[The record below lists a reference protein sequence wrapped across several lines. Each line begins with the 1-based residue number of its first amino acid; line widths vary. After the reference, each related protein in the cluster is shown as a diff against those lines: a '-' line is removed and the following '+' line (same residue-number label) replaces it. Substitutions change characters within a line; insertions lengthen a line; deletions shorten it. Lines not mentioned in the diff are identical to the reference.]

1 MGNERDYIKLE
12 YADEEFVFV
21 PIEQVNLV
29 QRYIG
34 NEGEKPHLDKI
45 GSKSWRKTKMPEYDY
60 FNGENFIT
68 FDLIEIDDEKREV
81 TVAVSDTG
89 RISVKTFDLLF
100 DGNRRYFEYGC
111 LYTKIYIDEFT
122 EEN

>member
-1 MGNERDYIKLE
+1 
-12 YADEEFVFV
+12 
-21 PIEQVNLV
+21 
-29 QRYIG
+29 
-34 NEGEKPHLDKI
+34 
-45 GSKSWRKTKMPEYDY
+45 MPKYDY

-111 LYTKIYIDEFT
+111 SYTKIYIDEFT

>member
-1 MGNERDYIKLE
+1 
-12 YADEEFVFV
+12 
-21 PIEQVNLV
+21 
-29 QRYIG
+29 
-34 NEGEKPHLDKI
+34 
-45 GSKSWRKTKMPEYDY
+45 MPEYDY

-68 FDLIEIDDEKREV
+68 FDLLE
-81 TVAVSDTG
+81 
-89 RISVKTFDLLF
+89 ISVKTFDLLF

>member
-1 MGNERDYIKLE
+1 
-12 YADEEFVFV
+12 
-21 PIEQVNLV
+21 
-29 QRYIG
+29 
-34 NEGEKPHLDKI
+34 
-45 GSKSWRKTKMPEYDY
+45 MPENDY

-81 TVAVSDTG
+81 TVAVSDMG
-89 RISVKTFDLLF
+89 RISVRTFNLSF

-111 LYTKIYIDEFT
+111 SYTKIYIDEFT

>member
-1 MGNERDYIKLE
+1 
-12 YADEEFVFV
+12 
-21 PIEQVNLV
+21 
-29 QRYIG
+29 
-34 NEGEKPHLDKI
+34 
-45 GSKSWRKTKMPEYDY
+45 MPEFDY

-81 TVAVSDTG
+81 TVAASDTG

-122 EEN
+122 EENNIVRVIGIFVYSYCGIQLVYNRFFPCFSEF

>member
-1 MGNERDYIKLE
+1 ML
-12 YADEEFVFV
+12 
-21 PIEQVNLV
+21 
-29 QRYIG
+29 
-34 NEGEKPHLDKI
+34 
-45 GSKSWRKTKMPEYDY
+45 EYDY

-68 FDLIEIDDEKREV
+68 SELLEVDDNKREA
-81 TVAVSDTG
+81 TVATSDAA
-89 RISVKTFDLLF
+89 RISFRTFDLLF

>member
-1 MGNERDYIKLE
+1 MS
-12 YADEEFVFV
+12 EF
-21 PIEQVNLV
+21 
-29 QRYIG
+29 
-34 NEGEKPHLDKI
+34 
-45 GSKSWRKTKMPEYDY
+45 DY

-81 TVAVSDTG
+81 TVAASDTG

>member
-1 MGNERDYIKLE
+1 
-12 YADEEFVFV
+12 
-21 PIEQVNLV
+21 
-29 QRYIG
+29 
-34 NEGEKPHLDKI
+34 
-45 GSKSWRKTKMPEYDY
+45 MPEYDY

-81 TVAVSDTG
+81 VVAVSNLVK
-89 RISVKTFDLLF
+89 ISVRTFDLYF

-111 LYTKIYIDEFT
+111 SYTKIYIDEFT

>member
-1 MGNERDYIKLE
+1 
-12 YADEEFVFV
+12 
-21 PIEQVNLV
+21 
-29 QRYIG
+29 
-34 NEGEKPHLDKI
+34 
-45 GSKSWRKTKMPEYDY
+45 MPEYDY

-100 DGNRRYFEYGC
+100 DGNHRYF
-111 LYTKIYIDEFT
+111 
-122 EEN
+122 

>member
-1 MGNERDYIKLE
+1 
-12 YADEEFVFV
+12 
-21 PIEQVNLV
+21 
-29 QRYIG
+29 
-34 NEGEKPHLDKI
+34 
-45 GSKSWRKTKMPEYDY
+45 MPEYDY
-60 FNGENFIT
+60 FNDENFIT

-89 RISVKTFDLLF
+89 RISVRTFDLLF

-111 LYTKIYIDEFT
+111 SHIKIYIDEFT

>member
-1 MGNERDYIKLE
+1 
-12 YADEEFVFV
+12 
-21 PIEQVNLV
+21 
-29 QRYIG
+29 
-34 NEGEKPHLDKI
+34 
-45 GSKSWRKTKMPEYDY
+45 MPAYEY

-81 TVAVSDTG
+81 TVAVSNTG
-89 RISVKTFDLLF
+89 RISVQTFDLLF

-111 LYTKIYIDEFT
+111 SYTKIYIDEFT

>member
-1 MGNERDYIKLE
+1 
-12 YADEEFVFV
+12 
-21 PIEQVNLV
+21 
-29 QRYIG
+29 
-34 NEGEKPHLDKI
+34 
-45 GSKSWRKTKMPEYDY
+45 MPEFDY
-60 FNGENFIT
+60 FNDENFIT

-89 RISVKTFDLLF
+89 RISVKSFDLLF

-111 LYTKIYIDEFT
+111 SYAKIYIDEFT